1 MPRNL
6 VAKLTRSTNQIGKVS
21 LSGVSDAA
29 TPEEIRNYAMLFG
42 KLFPHRVRWEAPE
55 QTASAITI
63 VNDLFNKAKSVEPGA
78 KLVSNMEDAVN
89 GKLERATSHIKSLE
103 NRSPKPLFYP
113 ARSPHPEQT
122 VKLPAK
128 GTKIFAILT
137 HLLSNPGSTVTEMSQ
152 AYGFHPELT
161 RSFSRA
167 YSALLDRVRN
177 PSSLRAGTEVWCYSL
192 KPEVAEAMRE
202 ALKV

>member
-6 VAKLTRSTNQIGKVS
+6 TAKLTRSTNQIGKIT

-42 KLFPHRVRWEAPE
+42 KLFPDRVQWEAPE
-55 QTASAITI
+55 QTANTITI
-63 VNDLFNKAKSVEPGA
+63 VNAEPIIKVPIVDGKAPTLGDLIKAKLIP
-78 KLVSNMEDAVN
+78 
-89 GKLERATSHIKSLE
+89 KSLE
-103 NRSPKPLFYP
+103 YRSPKPLFK
-113 ARSPHPEQT
+113 QT

-128 GTKIFAILT
+128 GTKIFSILT
-137 HLLSNPGSTVTEMSQ
+137 YLLSNPGSTVTEMSR

-167 YSALLDRVRN
+167 YSALLDRARN
-177 PSSLRAGTEVWCYSL
+177 PSNLRGGTEVWCYSL
-192 KPEVAEAMRE
+192 KPEVAEAVRE
-202 ALKV
+202 ALK

>member
-6 VAKLTRSTNQIGKVS
+6 VAKLTRSTNQIGKVA
-21 LSGVSDAA
+21 LNGVSDAA

-42 KLFPHRVRWEAPE
+42 KLFPDRVKWEAPE
-55 QTASAITI
+55 QTASTITI
-63 VNDLFNKAKSVEPGA
+63 VNREYQTIGDLIRD
-78 KLVSNMEDAVN
+78 KLASDMEDAVG
-89 GKLERATSHIKSLE
+89 GKLERATPHTKSLE
-103 NRSPKPLFYP
+103 NRSPKPLFK
-113 ARSPHPEQT
+113 QT

-137 HLLSNPGSTVTEMSQ
+137 HLLSNPGSTVTEMSR
-152 AYGFHPELT
+152 ALSGDLNNDRKRLSKITDAFT
-161 RSFSRA
+161 KA
-167 YSALLDRVRN
+167 YSQLFDRVRK
-177 PSSLRAGTEVWCYSL
+177 PSDLRDGAEVWRYSL

>member
-6 VAKLTRSTNQIGKVS
+6 TAKLTRSTNQIGKIT
-21 LSGVSDAA
+21 LNGVSDAA

-42 KLFPHRVRWEAPE
+42 KLFPDRVQWEAPE

-63 VNDLFNKAKSVEPGA
+63 VNAPFDKATSVESGA
-78 KLVSNMEDAVN
+78 KVKPISGLLGE
-89 GKLERATSHIKSLE
+89 
-103 NRSPKPLFYP
+103 RSPKPLFYP

-137 HLLSNPGSTVTEMSQ
+137 SLLSNPGTTVTEMSR
-152 AYGFHPELT
+152 AL
-161 RSFSRA
+161 SRDLNNDRKRLSKITNA
-167 YSALLDRVRN
+167 LVSSYSKLLDRVRK
-177 PSSLRAGTEVWCYSL
+177 PSNLRDGAEVWCYSL
-192 KPEVAEAMRE
+192 KPEVAEAVRE

>member
-6 VAKLTRSTNQIGKVS
+6 TAKLTRSTNQIGKIT

-42 KLFPHRVRWEAPE
+42 KLFPDQVQWEAPE

-63 VNDLFNKAKSVEPGA
+63 VDNLFNKATSVEPGA
-78 KLVSNMEDAVN
+78 KVKLVSRLLGD
-89 GKLERATSHIKSLE
+89 
-103 NRSPKPLFYP
+103 RSPKPLFK
-113 ARSPHPEQT
+113 QT

-137 HLLSNPGSTVTEMSQ
+137 HLLSNPGSTVTEMSR
-152 AYGFHPELT
+152 ALSGDLNNDRKRLSKITDAFT
-161 RSFSRA
+161 KA
-167 YSALLDRVRN
+167 YSQLFDRVRK
-177 PSSLRAGTEVWCYSL
+177 PSNLRDGAEVWCYSL
-192 KPEVAEAMRE
+192 RPEVAEAMRE

>member
-6 VAKLTRSTNQIGKVS
+6 VAKLTRSTNQIGKVA
-21 LSGVSDAA
+21 LNGVSDAA

-42 KLFPHRVRWEAPE
+42 KLFPDRVQWEAPE

-63 VNDLFNKAKSVEPGA
+63 VDNLFNKATSVEPGA
-78 KLVSNMEDAVN
+78 KVKLVSGLLGD
-89 GKLERATSHIKSLE
+89 
-103 NRSPKPLFYP
+103 RSPKPLFK
-113 ARSPHPEQT
+113 QT

-167 YSALLDRVRN
+167 YSALLDRARN
-177 PSSLRAGTEVWCYSL
+177 LSNLRGGTEVWCYSL

>member
-6 VAKLTRSTNQIGKVS
+6 VAKLTRSTNQIGKIT
-21 LSGVSDAA
+21 LNGVSDAA

-42 KLFPHRVRWEAPE
+42 KLFPDRVQWEAPE

-63 VNDLFNKAKSVEPGA
+63 VDNLFNKATSVEPGA
-78 KLVSNMEDAVN
+78 KVKLVSGLLGD
-89 GKLERATSHIKSLE
+89 
-103 NRSPKPLFYP
+103 RSPKPLFK
-113 ARSPHPEQT
+113 QT

-137 HLLSNPGSTVTEMSQ
+137 HLLSNPGSTVTELSRVRGHNLHKEHED
-152 AYGFHPELT
+152 ANKLT
-161 RSFSRA
+161 NALVSA
-167 YSALLDRVRN
+167 YSRLLDRVRN